1 MALLVGFVPTSN
13 GIRILLIVRDPTH
26 VAKQLDLSRTGAA
39 ARIEGVMFHD
49 IFIGCPA
56 SCLSPEAVI
65 PGSVGLHVEAAG
77 HRRSS
82 AGR

>member
-39 ARIEGVMFHD
+39 ARIVGVR
-49 IFIGCPA
+49 
-56 SCLSPEAVI
+56 LT
-65 PGSVGLHVEAAG
+65 
-77 HRRSS
+77 
-82 AGR
+82 